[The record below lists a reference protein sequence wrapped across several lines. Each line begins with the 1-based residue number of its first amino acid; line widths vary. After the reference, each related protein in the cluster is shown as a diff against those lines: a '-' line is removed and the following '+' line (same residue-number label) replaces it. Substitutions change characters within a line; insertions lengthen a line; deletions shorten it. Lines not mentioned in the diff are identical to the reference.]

1 MSAPPQRRHWMDT
14 TLQTR
19 ICEGEG
25 GGRAH
30 YQQLDYST
38 DDETKTSDVLLSSA
52 QEPDQSQGDTL
63 PWEKWTTSTK
73 CKSSRRTSPSCNGRG
88 GFFI

>member
-19 ICEGEG
+19 IREG

-52 QEPDQSQGDTL
+52 QVPDQSQGDSL
-63 PWEKWTTSTK
+63 P
-73 CKSSRRTSPSCNGRG
+73 
-88 GFFI
+88 